1 MIHTSV
7 QPARTS
13 AAVLPGEA
21 APVRRGGAEWWWFT
35 ARVRTGAGPVGLVAA
50 FLRHRAAGPEPGLA
64 DSHAVLWARSG
75 PAEDHRVEAWMDRG
89 CLDLLRA
96 AAAADPGT
104 DPRVRTALAETLL
117 REGDLHPDRV
127 LPAPVRTGGDRLD
140 LDFGVARLRAQGAG
154 HVVEAD
160 GENGFSLLLTPGKP
174 ALSRSRPGAGRWSP
188 ADAAGTRVHTVPR
201 LEARGVVRD
210 RGREEPVAGD
220 GWYEHIDAEPW
231 HRADRSAPAD
241 APAWSWAGLRLDDGW
256 ELEVHRTGPDGAAGA
271 TVVAV
276 SPEGEPV
283 AAPARVLTRDPW
295 TSLSSLNT
303 YPTAW
308 EVQAPDLGLSLSVRS
323 WFPRQE
329 IRSLVLGP
337 GMLCA
342 HVDAEGALA
351 GRRVRGHG
359 VWEEFPDN
367 RIGDFERYVTRIR
380 DTTLEEIDRL
390 YPALPRDT
398 PLSAAGCE
406 DRPERFYPGSA
417 DDLHA
422 SLIEP
427 MRHATEGLGKSW
439 RSYVAVA
446 AIELCGGDV
455 EPYRPLLAATELLH
469 TGCLVVDDVQDGS
482 PLRRGRPAAH
492 TVFGAPAAINA
503 GTAAYFAFD
512 RVFDEVLPDDDA
524 LRLRVYRTYLWALR
538 AGHAGQALDIAGH
551 RPAMD
556 RAVAT
561 GDAGPLLERIR
572 TVHRL
577 KTAAPVR
584 GVAEIG
590 ARIAG
595 ADDAL
600 VRALGDYFEAV
611 GLAYQISDDVMDL
624 RGVTAPSSSG
634 ASERTKHTAEDLR
647 AGKATMPLAH
657 AVALLPPERVRRIWE
672 TVRDGCEDRGA
683 IASAVGEL
691 EGCGAVAACEEEA
704 AHLVSAAWEPL
715 RDLLP
720 ASWTAVHIRA
730 LGAYAAHREP
740 E

>member
-1 MIHTSV
+1 M

-13 AAVLPGEA
+13 AAALPVEA
-21 APVRRGGAEWWWFT
+21 ARARSGAEWWWFT
-35 ARVRTGAGPVGLVAA
+35 ARLLTGGGPVGLVVA
-50 FLRHRAAGPEPGLA
+50 FLRHGAPGPERGLP

-75 PAEDHRVEAWMDRG
+75 PAAAHGVRTWMDAG
-89 CLDLLRA
+89 CLELLRA
-96 AAAADPGT
+96 AAAADRGT
-104 DPRVRTALAETLL
+104 DPRVRAALAETLL
-117 REGDLHPDRV
+117 RQEDLHPDRV

-140 LDFGVARLRAQGAG
+140 LDFGVARLREEGAG
-154 HVVEAD
+154 HVIEAD
-160 GENGFSLLLTPGKP
+160 GENGFSLALTPRKP
-174 ALSRSRPGAGRWSP
+174 ALVRSRPGAGRWSP
-188 ADAAGTRVHTVPR
+188 ADAADTRVRTVPR
-201 LEARGVVRD
+201 LEARGVLKD
-210 RGREEPVAGD
+210 GLREERVTGD
-220 GWYEHIDAEPW
+220 GWYEHIDAGPW
-231 HRADRSAPAD
+231 YRADRSRPAD
-241 APAWSWAGLRLDDGW
+241 APVWIWAGLRLDDGW
-256 ELEVHRTGPDGAAGA
+256 ELEVHRTGPGPSAGA
-271 TVVAV
+271 TVVAI

-283 AAPARVLTRDPW
+283 AAPARVAARDPW
-295 TSLSSLNT
+295 TSLPSLNT
-303 YPTAW
+303 YPAAW
-308 EVQAPDLGLSLSVRS
+308 EVEAPDLGLRLSVRS

-329 IRSLVLGP
+329 IRSLLLGP

-367 RIGDFERYVTRIR
+367 RVGDFERHVTRIR
-380 DTTLEEIDRL
+380 DVTLEEIDRL
-390 YPALPRDT
+390 YPPIPRDT
-398 PLSAAGCE
+398 PMSAAGCE
-406 DRPERFYPGSA
+406 DRPERFDPGAA

-427 MRHATEGLGKSW
+427 MRHATGGLGKSW

-446 AIELCGGDV
+446 AIELCGGDS
-455 EPYRPLLAATELLH
+455 EPYRPLLAATELFH
-469 TGCLVVDDVQDGS
+469 TGSLVVDDVQDGS

-492 TVFGAPAAINA
+492 TVFGVPAAINA

-512 RVFDEVLPDDDA
+512 RVIDEVLADDDA
-524 LRLRVYRTYLWALR
+524 LRLRAYRTYLWALR

-551 RPAMD
+551 RSAMD

-561 GDAGPLLERIR
+561 GDARPLLNRIR

-595 ADDAL
+595 ADDGL
-600 VRALGDYFEAV
+600 VRTLGDYFEAV

-624 RGVTAPSSSG
+624 RGVTARSSTGS
-634 ASERTKHTAEDLR
+634 SEPTKHTAEDLR

-657 AVALLPPERVRRIWE
+657 AVGLLPAERVRRIWE
-672 TVRDGCEDRGA
+672 TVRDGCEDRDA
-683 IASAVGEL
+683 IASAVEDL
-691 EGCGAVAACEEEA
+691 EGCGAVSACEEEA
-704 AHLVSAAWEPL
+704 ARLVAAAWEPL

-720 ASWTAVHIRA
+720 AGWATVHARA
-730 LGAYAAHREP
+730 LGSYAANRES